1 MFSSLSYFSVCSHS
15 VYFFD
20 LYFFVSTSIGIFYI
34 IFYNHPLHFVFYSP
48 STFSELLSFLKERW
62 LPTLANLHCLRCS
75 YSLLTP
81 SHPPDLLPLLYHLLQ
96 PCAIWSSL
104 TPLSTSDPLPAHQ
117 QLFFFLRLSMSTPKS
132 LCLYCQSLVQSLI
145 ITNLEKFSGLLMHLV
160 STLAQLNP
168 SSTML
173 QESFLKST
181 ETTRSYPALL
191 PTFLTFTVT
200 PRGEFVFVIFFQFTG
215 RKISFNMKSCG

>member
-1 MFSSLSYFSVCSHS
+1 MFSSLFYFSVCFHS

-34 IFYNHPLHFVFYSP
+34 PNLYPLHFVFYSP
-48 STFSELLSFLKERW
+48 STFSELLSFPKERW
-62 LPTLANLHCLRCS
+62 LPTLANLHCLHWS

-104 TPLSTSDPLPAHQ
+104 TPLSTSGPLPAHH
-117 QLFFFLRLSMSTPKS
+117 QLLFFLRLSMSTSKS
-132 LCLYCQSLVQSLI
+132 LCLYCQNLVKSLI

-168 SSTML
+168 SSTICYRRAFSKAQKQL
-173 QESFLKST
+173 GHT
-181 ETTRSYPALL
+181 LL
-191 PTFLTFTVT
+191 FPL
-200 PRGEFVFVIFFQFTG
+200 
-215 RKISFNMKSCG
+215 S